1 MSHFLLCLFQANPIL
16 MMSKIIN
23 GNISSFLEPVSPNSC
38 GTDHSFDETV
48 RNYKYYCDG
57 LLVSI
62 IGCLGILGKNISMA
76 FYLNRQEKKFH
87 SLQATCSRF
96 LCCQNLNCKIVFTG
110 CCSPW
115 RALIQFTLSLAA
127 STTPSSRLKSAVM
140 PTPSVSPTSSTPSPT
155 SACAGQ
161 SS

>member
-1 MSHFLLCLFQANPIL
+1 
-16 MMSKIIN
+16 MMSEITN
-23 GNISSFLEPVSPNSC
+23 ENISSFLEPVSQNSC

-62 IGCLGILGKNISMA
+62 IGCLGIMGENILGLCILEMQ
-76 FYLNRQEKKFH
+76 RKKFH
-87 SLQATCSRF
+87 SLQVTCSRF

-110 CCSPW
+110 CCSLW

-127 STTPSSRLKSAVM
+127 STTPSSHLRSAAT
-140 PTPSVSPTSSTPSPT
+140 PTLSASLSSSTPSPT
-155 SACAGQ
+155 
-161 SS
+161 